1 MKIHDFSTCPVLQ
14 TERLI
19 LREMQPADAVDVL
32 VFRGDAYVQRFN
44 SAPLQTIEEATL
56 FIADARKL
64 YDAQGGI
71 GWGITLRGEDR
82 VLGGVS
88 LHSWSQ
94 YHRRAEVGYD
104 LAHSYW
110 GRGIGS
116 EAVRAVLHFGF
127 TQLNLNRIEAATIA
141 DNHESVNLLKK
152 LGFRLEGIRRGYSWE
167 EDGAFHDSAM
177 YGLLHEEFMAT
188 TTEGARSG

>member
-1 MKIHDFSTCPVLQ
+1 MKISALSSYPVLQ

-19 LREMQPADAVDVL
+19 LREVQPADAADVL

-56 FIADARKL
+56 FIADARNL

-104 LAHSYW
+104 LARARW
-110 GRGIGS
+110 GQGIGS

-152 LGFRLEGIRRGYSWE
+152 LGFTLEGIRRSYSWE
-167 EDGAFHDSAM
+167 DDGTFHDSAM
-177 YGLLHEEFMAT
+177 FGLLRDEFI
-188 TTEGARSG
+188 G